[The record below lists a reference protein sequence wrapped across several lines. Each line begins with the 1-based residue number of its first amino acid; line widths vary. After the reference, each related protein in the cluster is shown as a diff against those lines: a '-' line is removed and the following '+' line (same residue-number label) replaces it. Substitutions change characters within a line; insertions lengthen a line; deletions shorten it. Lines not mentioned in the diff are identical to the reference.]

1 MILKS
6 YIVEKNLKI
15 LEDYQSIILYGENEG
30 IKDDI
35 KSQLKNRAKDAEV
48 INIFQDEL
56 QKNNDGWQKLITS
69 IRRQIQKSK
78 ELQSQMTE
86 ALPSVKAEFTHF
98 FREEEIYHWF
108 FLCLWSH
115 EETGRFLTTANQII
129 FPAIHR
135 EIQMKEHVPLLETE
149 EVNDED

>member
-15 LEDYQSIILYGENEG
+15 LEDYHSIILYGENEG

-56 QKNNDGWQKLITS
+56 QKNND
-69 IRRQIQKSK
+69 
-78 ELQSQMTE
+78 
-86 ALPSVKAEFTHF
+86 
-98 FREEEIYHWF
+98 
-108 FLCLWSH
+108 
-115 EETGRFLTTANQII
+115 
-129 FPAIHR
+129 
-135 EIQMKEHVPLLETE
+135 LLLSNISSSSLFSEKK
-149 EVNDED
+149 